1 MPVKL
6 TPYGAGRALNP
17 SGNPGVGAF
26 GTVPNGTIT
35 VGYPGL
41 AAMAAPLAPG
51 KSSASSDLRLHHFVD
66 AVRGRHR
73 QVALPVRS

>member
-6 TPYGAGRALNP
+6 TPNGDGLALNP
-17 SGNPGVGAF
+17 SGNGGVGAL
-26 GTVPNGTIT
+26 GTNPNGTMT

-51 KSSASSDLRLHHFVD
+51 NSSASRLFVFI
-66 AVRGRHR
+66 ASSMPCVP
-73 QVALPVRS
+73 ASAMSLARSAS